1 MTYKHRQQGVTLI
14 VAMIMLLLMSLM
26 AANAFKSSAN
36 DLRIVGN
43 TQARQES
50 IASAQKAIE
59 ETISSSLFATEPE
72 TVAATP
78 VTIDIDGDGT
88 NDYTATLNPQPNCFR
103 TRVIKATELDIDLEA
118 EGGDPDSA
126 CLGSPIS
133 GSGIEQPE
141 SGNLAGNTLCATM
154 EWNIGAR
161 VQDARTASDVT
172 VHQGVSIRVLETEA
186 EAQCL

>member
-1 MTYKHRQQGVTLI
+1 MTSMHRQQGVTLI

-59 ETISSSLFATEPE
+59 ETISSSTFASAPE

-78 VTIDIDGDGT
+78 VTVDIDGNGT
-88 NDYTATLNPQPNCFR
+88 ADYTATLDPQPNCFR
-103 TRVIKATELDIDLEA
+103 TRVIKSVELDPEDAADLSCFQS
-118 EGGDPDSA
+118 GSA
-126 CLGSPIS
+126 QA
-133 GSGIEQPE
+133 SGIEQE
-141 SGNLAGNTLCATM
+141 GGAVIAGNSLCATM

-161 VQDARTASDVT
+161 VQDARTAADVT

>member
-1 MTYKHRQQGVTLI
+1 MTSMHRQQGVTLI

-26 AANAFKSSAN
+26 AANAFKSSSN

-50 IASAQKAIE
+50 LASAQKAIE
-59 ETISSSLFATEPE
+59 ETISSSLFASDPD
-72 TVAATP
+72 TVANTP
-78 VTIDIDGDGT
+78 VTVDIDGNGT
-88 NDYTATLNPQPNCFR
+88 ADYTATLDPQPNCFR
-103 TRVIKATELDIDLEA
+103 TRVIKSMELDPTNASDLSCFQS
-118 EGGDPDSA
+118 GNVQ
-126 CLGSPIS
+126 
-133 GSGIEQPE
+133 GSGIEQE
-141 SGNLAGNTLCATM
+141 DAAVTAGNSLCATM

-172 VHQGVSIRVLETEA
+172 IHQGVSIRVLETEA